1 MTPRLARYVLREA
14 SGLYLIGVAGLC
26 LLLSID
32 LLSVLARFLVEQGA
46 SAEQVGRLLLFKL
59 PWFLHL
65 TLPVAVVFAV
75 LLTSGRLAKD
85 AELRAAYAGAVPPV
99 ALLVPLVAGGLV
111 VSAVALVNNGWL
123 EPLGEAAY
131 QREIQGFLYV
141 RPPAATQTDA
151 AFSVPGQGVFTAAR
165 VRADRDETGVAELL
179 GVLVV
184 MQDDTVVT
192 AVRGRWDGRAQTWQ
206 LEDVERTWHSGE
218 REELRELTLPFR
230 LESTPEETL
239 TRPQQQTLSELQRR
253 IASAVAAG
261 ADAST
266 PRFELHRRIADASSA
281 AVFALVAAALGLR
294 VRGRSGAFGWTITL
308 LVAFWASWTLTGGL
322 FESGVLGPVAAAWST
337 PLGVALIGALLA
349 WRVTQR

>member
-1 MTPRLARYVLREA
+1 MLREA

-46 SAEQVGRLLLFKL
+46 TGEQVGRLLVFKL

-85 AELRAAYAGAVPPV
+85 AELRAAYAGAVPPS
-99 ALLVPLVAGGLV
+99 ALLVPLVAGGVLV
-111 VSAVALVNNGWL
+111 SVLALVNNGWL
-123 EPLGEAAY
+123 EPLGETAY
-131 QREIQGFLYV
+131 QAEIQRFLYV

-151 AFSVPGQGVFTAAR
+151 AFAVPGQGVFSAAR
-165 VRADRDETGVAELL
+165 IRADRDDADQAELM
-179 GVLVV
+179 GVLVIL
-184 MQDDTVVT
+184 DDGTVVS
-192 AVRGRWDGRAQTWQ
+192 AVRGRWDAAAQTWQ
-206 LEDVERTWHSGE
+206 LEEVERSTSTGE
-218 REELRELTLPFR
+218 RDRLDTLTLPF
-230 LESTPEETL
+230 LLQATPEETL
-239 TRPQQQTLSELQRR
+239 ARPQQQTLSELQRR
-253 IASAVAAG
+253 VASAVAAG
-261 ADAST
+261 ADAAA

-294 VRGRSGAFGWTITL
+294 VRGRSGAFGWTIAL

-322 FESGVLGPVAAAWST
+322 FESGVLDPVVAAWST
-337 PLGVALIGALLA
+337 PLAVAAIGSLLA
-349 WRVTQR
+349 WRVTHR